1 MGKSKKRRSPATAAA
16 SEDEPRSSS
25 NKKHKDSRKSSDGKP
40 EEKHRH
46 KHKRHKR
53 DRPEISNFKEL
64 SDADYFLKNNEF
76 ATWLKDE
83 RDTFFSDL
91 SSESARKLFSEFVKA
106 WNKKKLDSRYYDGI
120 VTAPRSSHNWKI
132 KSDAKGTCIK

>member
-1 MGKSKKRRSPATAAA
+1 MGKSKKRRSPAAA
-16 SEDEPRSSS
+16 SEDEPRSSH
-25 NKKHKDSRKSSDGKP
+25 KKHKDSRKSSNGKP

-76 ATWLKDE
+76 ATWLKDK

-132 KSDAKGTCIK
+132 KSDAEGT